1 MRKGETL
8 IILVA
13 LACLIIAALT
23 MADGLKVGLDAPFFN
38 IKSGS
43 DEQLTLDIV
52 KGKIIVIFYE
62 TKDVSEKNRKL
73 KSELNKSYHEL
84 TETQKTSIVRLLVI
98 NCSSAFWPISE
109 IWKSKLRENTRK
121 EGLKIFGD
129 WDGKMHSTYRMKD
142 KESNF
147 VIVDK
152 KGIIRYFSSGKI
164 EDNEIVKIKELLK
177 ELIYEQ

>member
-1 MRKGETL
+1 MKKAEM
-8 IILVA
+8 IIIVFVI
-13 LACLIIAALT
+13 ACLIMATLT
-23 MADGLKVGLDAPFFN
+23 MADGLWVGIAAPSFN
-38 IKSGS
+38 IRSGD

-52 KGKIIVIFYE
+52 KGKIVVIFYE

-84 TETQKTSIVRLLVI
+84 TDTQKTSIVRLPVI

-121 EGLKIFGD
+121 EGLTIFGD
-129 WDGKMHSTYRMKD
+129 WDGKMLSAYRMKE

-152 KGIIRYFSSGKI
+152 KGIIRYFSFGNI

>member
-1 MRKGETL
+1 MEKGKML
-8 IILVA
+8 IIVLVLGCFIMA
-13 LACLIIAALT
+13 T
-23 MADGLKVGLDAPFFN
+23 FPMADGLRVGIDAPFFN
-38 IKSGS
+38 IKSGN

-62 TKDVSEKNRKL
+62 TKDVAEKNRKL

-84 TETQKTSIVRLLVI
+84 TDAQKTSIVRLPVI

-109 IWKSKLRENTRK
+109 IWKSKLRENTKK
-121 EGLKIFGD
+121 EGLTIFGD
-129 WDGKMHSTYRMKD
+129 WGGKMLSEYRMKD

-147 VIVDK
+147 VIIDQ

-164 EDNEIVKIKELLK
+164 EDNEIAKIKGLLK
-177 ELIYEQ
+177 ELIYER

>member
-1 MRKGETL
+1 MKKVEML
-8 IILVA
+8 VILLV
-13 LACLIIAALT
+13 LACLIMAAST
-23 MADGLKVGLDAPFFN
+23 MAEGLKVGLDAPFFN

-62 TKDVSEKNRKL
+62 TKDVAEKNRKL

-84 TETQKTSIVRLLVI
+84 SDTQKTLIVRLPVI

-109 IWKSKLRENTRK
+109 IWKSKLRENTKK
-121 EGLKIFGD
+121 EGLTIFGD
-129 WDGKMHSTYRMKD
+129 WNGKMLSEYRMKD

-147 VIVDK
+147 VVIDK
-152 KGIIRYFSSGKI
+152 KGIIQYFSSGRI
-164 EDNEIVKIKELLK
+164 EDSEIAKIKGLLE
-177 ELIYEQ
+177 ELIYER